1 MQKERRALSKMN
13 SFFSKLKTNM
23 KMKLFAYILM
33 CVFLGL
39 YVFSIPSFSGRAK
52 WNLIS
57 YALMALLIVSTLT
70 YVFLYGKF
78 KFDKKIIIPFVFFL
92 DAFLCTMI
100 FTPTKWRECGS
111 VLLMS
116 ITFVVILYTCKSI
129 DNPRLI
135 MKILLSAFF
144 AFCIYFSVIPE
155 YRMKILKLSFS
166 LSDRLGGYFDNV
178 NLVASYFAIGF
189 ALALYLGLINKRKRD
204 YLYLILC
211 LPFIYLGL
219 FTGSRAFIFLLA
231 ILFISISY
239 FKFRSKKLIYFSVLI
254 AFVAALVFLIIFVEP
269 LRTQFEKTIYTLFGI
284 GNPNPKNI
292 ETSAVER
299 VLWMRYG
306 FSMGSKHLIIG
317 LGCEGFASH
326 SGVGTYTHNNFAE
339 LLCDFGIPGFLIFH
353 FIIIYPF
360 ALSFVSKKEHSQFVI
375 PFVFYFI
382 LKSMFSVFYS
392 YKDFYL
398 LMAFCYYLVD
408 DVSFGDLS
416 NKIAVKYKKANT
428 EVISI

>member
-1 MQKERRALSKMN
+1 MN
-13 SFFSKLKTNM
+13 NLILKLKSNI
-23 KMKLFAYILM
+23 KLKHLIYFSM
-33 CVFLGL
+33 CFFLGL

-57 YALMALLIVSTLT
+57 YGLMALLICST
-70 YVFLYGKF
+70 FLYIFLFSKF
-78 KFDKKIIIPFVFFL
+78 KYDKKIIIPFIFFA
-92 DAFLCTMI
+92 DAFACTMI
-100 FTPTKWRECGS
+100 FTPFKWRECGS
-111 VLLMS
+111 VLLMA
-116 ITFVVILYTCKSI
+116 ITFVVIFYACKGINNS
-129 DNPRLI
+129 RLV
-135 MKILLSAFF
+135 MKIFLVSFF
-144 AFCIYFSVIPE
+144 GFCIYFSVIPE
-155 YRMKILKLSFS
+155 YRLKILKLSFS

-189 ALALYLGLINKRKRD
+189 ALSLYLGLINKRKRE

-219 FTGSRAFIFLLA
+219 FTGSRAFIFLIA
-231 ILFISISY
+231 ILFIAISFY
-239 FKFRSKKLIYFSVLI
+239 KFKSKKIIYFSVLAGFI
-254 AFVAALVFLIIFVEP
+254 TILIFLIIFVEP

-306 FSMGSKHLIIG
+306 FSIGSKNLIIG
-317 LGCEGFASH
+317 LGCEGFATH
-326 SGVGTYTHNNFAE
+326 SGVGTYTHNNYAE
-339 LLCDFGIPGFLIFH
+339 LLCDFGIPGFMIFNFMFLH
-353 FIIIYPF
+353 PF
-360 ALSFVSKKEHSQFVI
+360 ALHFVSKKEDAKFVV
-375 PFVFYFI
+375 PFAFYFA

-408 DVSFGDLS
+408 DVTFGDLS
-416 NKIAVKYKKANT
+416 NKIATKFKKPNVKT
-428 EVISI
+428 ISV